1 MNRSLVFISVA
12 IFLLFWAPLQTL
24 AAENFVFKGQIV
36 DTANKPVVGAEVYVF
51 NSANVKRPADF
62 ISNRTGGDGYFR
74 VELPP
79 GHYWTMAI
87 MRVSGASYGPLGK
100 DDKHSGETIE
110 IDSAGKTEFIK
121 DFTVMDLREAARANQ
136 KRSETVIKISGRI
149 LNNEGLPVE
158 MAYALA
164 DPQRK
169 FGEMPLYLSLWTGAE
184 GRYVLFL
191 PKGKFFIGASKDFPP
206 KSDYSLTKEVDFTR
220 DTAGVDLIVPST
232 TYLPSDLNPLP

>member
-1 MNRSLVFISVA
+1 MTRSHGFIIVA
-12 IFLLFWAPLQTL
+12 LFLLLWAPIQIP
-24 AAENFVFKGQIV
+24 AAENFVFRGQIV
-36 DTANKPVVGAEVYVF
+36 DTANKPVGGAEVYVF
-51 NSANVKRPADF
+51 NSADVKRPADF
-62 ISNRTGGDGYFR
+62 ISNRTGADGYFR

-87 MRVSGASYGPLGK
+87 MRVSGASFGPLGK

-110 IDSAGKTEFIK
+110 IDSAGKKELSK
-121 DFTVMDLREAARANQ
+121 DFTIMDLREAARANQ

-149 LNNEGLPVE
+149 LNPDGLPVE
-158 MAYALA
+158 MAYVLA

-169 FGEMPLYLSLWTGAE
+169 FGEIPQYLSIWTGAE

-206 KSDYSLTKEVDFTR
+206 NSDYFFTKEVDFAR
-220 DTAGVDLIVPST
+220 DTAGVDLIVTST
-232 TYLPSDLNPLP
+232 TSLP